1 MTASAT
7 TAAGIDGRTHV
18 PIESL
23 YPEVDYIADKK
34 LRIAVSAIWDELW
47 AASSWSDPAQV
58 PTSGEISY
66 PNLPHTRSVL
76 QISLAMADA
85 FATHHGLKVNRDHLI
100 ASAVLQDASKVVE
113 YEPAPNGGG
122 SKTAIGKNF
131 PHAFWC
137 AHLGVLHGLP
147 AEVCDT
153 ILTHSPSAGRL
164 PLSLEG
170 KILFFA
176 DQIDVIAIHGDRWK
190 KHLFLSK

>member
-1 MTASAT
+1 
-7 TAAGIDGRTHV
+7 V
-18 PIESL
+18 
-23 YPEVDYIADKK
+23 
-34 LRIAVSAIWDELW
+34 
-47 AASSWSDPAQV
+47 
-58 PTSGEISY
+58 
-66 PNLPHTRSVL
+66 
-76 QISLAMADA
+76 
-85 FATHHGLKVNRDHLI
+85 KVNRDHLI

-113 YEPAPNGGG
+113 YEPAPGGG
-122 SKTAIGKNF
+122 ACKTDIGKHY

-164 PLSLEG
+164 PLTLEG

-176 DQIDVIAIHGDRWK
+176 DQIDVIAIHGDKWK

>member
-1 MTASAT
+1 MSMAT
-7 TAAGIDGRTHV
+7 PPTSTQHARPRI
-18 PIESL
+18 PIEAL
-23 YPEVDYIADKK
+23 YPEVESITDAPLKA
-34 LRIAVSAIWDELW
+34 AVGAVWDELW
-47 AASSWSDPAQV
+47 AASRWADPADV
-58 PTSGEISY
+58 RTSGEINT

-85 FATHHGLKVNRDHLI
+85 FAAHHGLQINRDYLI

-113 YEPAPNGGG
+113 YAPSADGGAI
-122 SKTAIGKNF
+122 KTEIGRNY

-137 AHLGVLHGLP
+137 AHLGAKHGLP
-147 AEVCDT
+147 AQVCDT

-176 DQIDVIAIHGDRWK
+176 DQIDVIAIHGDRWT